1 MSDENAMRTTLTY
14 DWEGMRD
21 WCIWCLDV
29 FLKWA
34 PKLGSKDTY
43 RQYFRELG
51 LRPVSW
57 SKVRRIGDDR
67 VGNVVHTVAALVGE
81 AAPTKSALPGDFR
94 RSVVMAERLRSV
106 LLDHEGLDDVATAF
120 ARIEAES

>member
-14 DWEGMRD
+14 DWEGMRE

-34 PKLGSKDTY
+34 PKLGSKD
-43 RQYFRELG
+43 
-51 LRPVSW
+51 RPVSW